1 LYGFIVPTIALAQ
14 QAGERV
20 CTDSQGRTILCNPL
34 QGGDA
39 QTVVG
44 FLTLIFEN
52 LIPIL
57 IPFIV
62 FAVVWA
68 GFRMV
73 LAQGNPGKLEDAKK
87 GLIYT
92 LIGSGIVLIAGALI
106 QFLSN
111 TIAGLLGQG

>member
-1 LYGFIVPTIALAQ
+1 
-14 QAGERV
+14 
-20 CTDSQGRTILCNPL
+20 
-34 QGGDA
+34 